1 MTGSR
6 PDPHLPDDLDPTG
19 VRALLANLPDP
30 GPMPQDLV
38 ARISQSL
45 ALEQERRTTGSAGG
59 TAHPFGSTLGHTDA
73 SLGHHDSAHQDTEQ
87 SPSEQSPS
95 IEQGMAAE
103 RTPDGVI
110 SLAAERQRRRPGR
123 TVIWLGGAAAV
134 AMVATFSA
142 NQLLGDG
149 SDSNLSAAVPGAHDA
164 ADDGA
169 EAGGVAEPGR
179 GDGEGARPDAAG
191 GDSAPAQPEVD
202 SEPPAAA
209 ADDSASTDMGSNSL
223 ADVVFTATGTV
234 PLSETQLG
242 DQVSDWV
249 ATTPTEGTGTWSAQL
264 AADCITDRALQVAG
278 ADQVMVSEATWQGEP
293 AMLVVAEHAKGGSA
307 WVLTSDCGEV
317 LTGPISYP

>member
-59 TAHPFGSTLGHTDA
+59 TAHPFGSP
-73 SLGHHDSAHQDTEQ
+73 LGHHDTAHQDTD
-87 SPSEQSPS
+87 QSPS

-103 RTPDGVI
+103 RTPEGVI

-123 TVIWLGGAAAV
+123 TVMWLGGAAAV

-169 EAGGVAEPGR
+169 EAGGVADPGR
-179 GDGEGARPDAAG
+179 GESEAAPSDAAG
-191 GDSAPAQPEVD
+191 GDPAPAQPEVD

-209 ADDSASTDMGSNSL
+209 GDDSASTDMGSNSL

-234 PLSETQLG
+234 PLSDTQLG

-249 ATTPTEGTGTWSAQL
+249 ASTPTQGTGTWSAQL
-264 AADCITDRALQVAG
+264 AADCITDRGLKVSG